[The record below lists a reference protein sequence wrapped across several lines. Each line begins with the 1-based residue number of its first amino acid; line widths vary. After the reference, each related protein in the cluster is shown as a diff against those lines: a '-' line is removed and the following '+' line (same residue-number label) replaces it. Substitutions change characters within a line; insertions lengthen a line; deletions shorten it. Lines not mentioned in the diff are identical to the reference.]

1 MSRSTL
7 VNNHVIG
14 TVSRRGKQKSGQVIY
29 EVAWNNSQY
38 GVTQISHSNVYTGIE
53 NHTRLQSQLPRGN
66 SRRPTSGI
74 ALPKPTDPFDVP
86 GMDALLSKSRRG
98 EPELAPCSSGSDSD
112 NDDNAGDEDMIEEAI
127 DKLFSQVTHMD
138 RASASN
144 WDFDDNDHLFASDNE
159 EELSLNVDDIQGLD
173 WNPRGT
179 VGPKDFKSLPRPST
193 IVPQFRSCFDNPTRS
208 FFSFL
213 PIAMWEKI
221 VYESNTYAHEK
232 MRITKKHNIA
242 GYYWRQDIS
251 LQEMMQFFG
260 LLIQMALLPI
270 PGRDYRFY
278 WTEQQLYPWVACM
291 TLRRFKQIRSTLHFN
306 VSDCEDS
313 LDPLHK
319 VRPIYATI
327 QEMMGRYVDLGSEFS
342 LDEASAACRSSF
354 GRHLIVFNPM
364 KNCGKFHF
372 RFYLLCCSVTYVCIK
387 VRIHVRTDEMVE
399 ADKFVCESF
408 ENEDGKE
415 EQASSKVLNQLILD
429 MARPIFNKG
438 ITLNFNNYY
447 ASPGIAVALLRH
459 KVLCRGTLRRNKKL
473 IPPYI
478 LFTKA
483 EGNKK
488 ENRGSV
494 KMTVNERYGLIAAG
508 WIDGNPVHII
518 SSADTTD
525 LTQVRRRVGGDRK
538 LIQAPEAVAN
548 YNKGMDGVDRHDQ
561 YRSLISLCSR
571 HGFKKYYVKLMLAL
585 ADIAITNANLH
596 FKLRWKGV
604 QGSPMS
610 SMSRVDFFMDIA
622 DKLMSADRK
631 WAVDAGVVG
640 LEAISGGESTLPDE
654 AMAKLFHR
662 ERTDTMGIAI
672 TQEP

>member
-1 MSRSTL
+1 MGFKTSVEGIEKSLSGSEELSDASNNNKDNATAKKRTFTQRPSCDSDKSSDGTPSVSFDKPPFAQKKAPTTPKVTKRNVTKGASGKKRAAASSTSALLAPTTDVLLNKPVAYDITSELGQAIQAQFNCSVSRSTL

-415 EQASSKVLNQLILD
+415 QQASSKVLNQLILD

-459 KVLCRGTLRRNKKL
+459 KVLCRGTLWR
-473 IPPYI
+473 IFCYC
-478 LFTKA
+478 F
-483 EGNKK
+483 
-488 ENRGSV
+488 
-494 KMTVNERYGLIAAG
+494 
-508 WIDGNPVHII
+508 
-518 SSADTTD
+518 
-525 LTQVRRRVGGDRK
+525 
-538 LIQAPEAVAN
+538 
-548 YNKGMDGVDRHDQ
+548 
-561 YRSLISLCSR
+561 
-571 HGFKKYYVKLMLAL
+571 
-585 ADIAITNANLH
+585 
-596 FKLRWKGV
+596 
-604 QGSPMS
+604 
-610 SMSRVDFFMDIA
+610 
-622 DKLMSADRK
+622 
-631 WAVDAGVVG
+631 
-640 LEAISGGESTLPDE
+640 
-654 AMAKLFHR
+654 
-662 ERTDTMGIAI
+662 
-672 TQEP
+672 